1 MSTDGNKTGGIKR
14 RRVRRAHVPTP
25 ESREKVRMLKLVGAT
40 DEQVGRILGM
50 SVDCLVEHYRQDL
63 DDGKAEVLGK
73 VAQTLYQKALDGDV
87 TSCIFILKTKARWSE
102 RIEVDAPSQYK
113 TLIIDTSTQRSIDD
127 YSDEELVA
135 IMEEGRNRPCLI
147 PGKEGENRK

>member
-1 MSTDGNKTGGIKR
+1 MNTTKHEPGAIKR
-14 RRVRRAHVPTP
+14 RGGRRAHVPTP
-25 ESREKVRMLKLVGAT
+25 ESREKVKMLKLVGAT
-40 DEQVGRILGM
+40 DEQVGRILGV

-113 TLIIDTSTQRSIDD
+113 TLIIDTSTQRSMDD
-127 YSDEELVA
+127 YSDEELIA
-135 IMEEGRNRPCLI
+135 IIEEGRREPTAI
-147 PGKEGENRK
+147 R

>member
-73 VAQTLYQKALDGDV
+73 VAQTLYQKALEGDV
-87 TSCIFILKTKARWSE
+87 TSCIFILKTKAKWSE
-102 RIEVDAPSQYK
+102 KIEIDRLDQPGTLVIHTSGK
-113 TLIIDTSTQRSIDD
+113 TIDD
-127 YSDEELVA
+127 YTDEEFVA
-135 IMEEGRNRPCLI
+135 IMEEGRDRPCLM